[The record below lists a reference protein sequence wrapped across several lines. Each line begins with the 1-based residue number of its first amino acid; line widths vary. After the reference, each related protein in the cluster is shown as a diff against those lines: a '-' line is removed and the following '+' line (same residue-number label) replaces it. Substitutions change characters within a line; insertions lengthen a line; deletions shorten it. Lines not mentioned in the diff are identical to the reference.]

1 MTSIAPRTAPAQPSH
16 LRRGQ
21 FPRHESRAMFIDFRQ
36 TPSVAP
42 LQQAAPWLI
51 AANTILA
58 LSSADL
64 VVLLAQEVAENPALE
79 LDERPIC
86 PRCGGPL
93 SGGSCPDCV
102 SLAPSSQD
110 PPGDDWRG
118 EVSWQASGSEEEA
131 YDPLRLLGA
140 PVDFRAQLCLAL
152 RLQLPSEDAPL
163 LEYLVE
169 SLNDDGYLQCAV
181 EEVAQLF
188 RVSRER
194 VEHVLAALQAQ
205 EPAGI
210 GARTVRECLLLQLQ
224 ALAEQGIQQ
233 PSAFEVLDQYLPWL
247 GEHRYR
253 EIARAL
259 GCTVLQVERVQG
271 FLTRHLQ
278 PYPMRS
284 AQGHSEPPPRPL
296 LPDVRIQ
303 RQADGPG
310 YEVEV
315 LEAHRFRV
323 QLSPAYTAA
332 ARTLGTCL
340 PAERQQ
346 IQASLAQGRLVLVN
360 LQRRWK
366 TLARITVYLVERQQ
380 AFVEQG
386 QVALLP
392 LTQGE
397 VAVALEVH
405 SSTVSRAMAAKT
417 VLLPS
422 GQVVPFST
430 FCTANLSVKAVLQ
443 ELVRQEPRPLS
454 DQQLTE
460 QFQARGITIA
470 RRTVAKYREELRIPP
485 SPARRRTG

>member
-1 MTSIAPRTAPAQPSH
+1 MQSLL

-21 FPRHESRAMFIDFRQ
+21 FPRHESCSMLMEFSQ
-36 TPSVAP
+36 TPSLAP
-42 LQQAAPWLI
+42 LHQALPWLI
-51 AANTILA
+51 AANAMLA

-64 VVLLAQEVAENPALE
+64 AALLAQEVAQNPALE
-79 LDERPIC
+79 LDERPVC

-93 SGGSCPDCV
+93 SGASCPDCV
-102 SLAPSSQD
+102 SLASSSQFAEA
-110 PPGDDWRG
+110 DDWQAEG
-118 EVSWQASGSEEEA
+118 SWQAGGYEEDA
-131 YDPLRLLGA
+131 FDLLTLLGA
-140 PVDFRAQLCLAL
+140 PADFRAQLCLT
-152 RLQLPSEDAPL
+152 LQAHLPSEEAPL

-169 SLNDDGYLQCAV
+169 SLDDDGYLRCSV
-181 EEVAQLF
+181 EEAAHLF
-188 RVSRER
+188 RIPLER

-224 ALAEQGIQQ
+224 ALAERGIQQ
-233 PSAFEVLDQYLPWL
+233 PSALEVVDLYLPWL
-247 GEHRYR
+247 GQHKYR

-259 GCTVLQVERVQG
+259 GCTVVQVERVQG
-271 FLTRHLQ
+271 FLTRHLH

-284 AQGHSEPPPRPL
+284 ALASTQPPPRPL
-296 LPDVRIQ
+296 FPEVRIQ

-346 IQASLAQGRLVLVN
+346 IQASLSQARLVLIN
-360 LQRRWK
+360 LQRRWR
-366 TLARITVYLVERQQ
+366 TLSRITVYLVERQR

-386 QVALLP
+386 QAALLP
-392 LTQGE
+392 LTREE
-397 VAVALEVH
+397 VAVALELH
-405 SSTVSRAMAAKT
+405 PSTVSRAMADKT

-422 GQVVPFST
+422 GQVIPFST
-430 FCTANLSVKAVLQ
+430 FCTGNLSVKAVLQ
-443 ELVRQEPRPLS
+443 ELMRQEPYPLS
-454 DQQLTE
+454 DQQLKE
-460 QFQARGITIA
+460 RLQARGITIA

-485 SPARRRTG
+485 SQARSRFA